1 MQKTVMLYGF
11 AGAKGGY
18 KCLRYYILDKELCSI
33 DLIKYH
39 AYSKLLDVNPDIESV
54 YAVDNRAGLR
64 REYIEAIKDTKN
76 PIESAVSFKDMIEKE
91 GIRII

>member
-1 MQKTVMLYGF
+1 MQKTIILYGF
-11 AGAKGGY
+11 AGAEGGY
-18 KCLRYYILDKELCSI
+18 RCLRYYILDKELCSI

-39 AYSKLLDVNPDIESV
+39 TSSKLLDVNPDIEFV

-64 REYIEAIKDTKN
+64 REYMEAIKDTKN
-76 PIESAVSFKDMIEKE
+76 PIESALSFKDMIENE